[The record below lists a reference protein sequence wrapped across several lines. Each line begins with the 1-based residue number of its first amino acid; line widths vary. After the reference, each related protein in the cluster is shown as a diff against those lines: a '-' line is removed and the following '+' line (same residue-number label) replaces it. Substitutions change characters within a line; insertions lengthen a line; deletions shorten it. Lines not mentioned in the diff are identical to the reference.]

1 MPYIEL
7 SFRGGDSLR
16 RLADRFDRA
25 AAVLQGRL
33 TDAVRDE
40 APAAVVAVRSAW
52 LGVEVAST
60 GDGGEH
66 SGLRGRVAAA
76 TDAEPIPDG
85 VRIRVHSPVVDAV
98 YGQALVHGLNG
109 SGTWHHP
116 VFGRRGTVTVQYGQN
131 VFAPTLQ
138 ARRAAWEQA
147 LERVVDQ
154 VAREIER

>member
-7 SFRGGDSLR
+7 SLRGGAQLR
-16 RLADRFDRA
+16 QLADRFDRA

-33 TDAVRDE
+33 TDAVRE
-40 APAAVVAVRSAW
+40 QAPAAVVDVRNAW

-60 GDGGEH
+60 GDGNEH
-66 SGLRGRVAAA
+66 SGLRSRVAAA
-76 TDAEPIPDG
+76 TNAEPIPDG
-85 VRIRVHSPVVDAV
+85 IRIRVHSPAVDAV

-116 VFGRRGTVTVQYGQN
+116 IFGRRGTVTVQYGQN
-131 VFAPTLQ
+131 VFFPTLR
-138 ARRAAWEQA
+138 ARADAWEQA